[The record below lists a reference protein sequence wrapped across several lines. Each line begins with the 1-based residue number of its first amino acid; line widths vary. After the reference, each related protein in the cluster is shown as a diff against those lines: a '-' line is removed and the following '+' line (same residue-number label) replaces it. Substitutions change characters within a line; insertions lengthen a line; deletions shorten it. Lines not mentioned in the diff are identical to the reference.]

1 MIVADC
7 TEAWIE
13 RNPDWRQRKKA
24 YLAELVTEPIHS
36 LLVSLADKIN
46 ASGR

>member
-7 TEAWIE
+7 KDAWTE
-13 RNPDWRQRKKA
+13 RKPDWRQRKKA
-24 YLAELVTEPIHS
+24 YLAELVTGPIHS
-36 LLVSLADKIN
+36 LLVSLADKID